1 MADWKI
7 KYSEI
12 PTYIHLGNGKVLGR
26 GGARNLVKGGNYSTE
41 RYKLIPA
48 GGGVGGCLGEIGNI
62 CIFLNFVRRI

>member
-41 RYKLIPA
+41 RNKLIPA
-48 GGGVGGCLGEIGNI
+48 GGWGGVLAK
-62 CIFLNFVRRI
+62 